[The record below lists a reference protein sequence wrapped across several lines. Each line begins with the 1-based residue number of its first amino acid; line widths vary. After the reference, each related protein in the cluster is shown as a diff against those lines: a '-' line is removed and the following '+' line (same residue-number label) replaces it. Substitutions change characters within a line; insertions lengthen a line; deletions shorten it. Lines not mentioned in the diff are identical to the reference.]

1 MSKIGEINK
10 QNRDLGFPRIRVLHY
25 SYLEMRS
32 SWNNPCRNAPFW
44 RFYWNQT
51 PGAKIIFQGEE
62 IELKKEEIVLIP
74 PHTNYGSFADGS
86 FFQLYMHFE
95 WENPVPVTRPLTFSS
110 APFLKHLLEI
120 PNWFGKSEE
129 QFEIRMYALLLYYL
143 MELQTRSPAQ
153 ESMKHDCRIDEALE
167 IINKDLSLSSS
178 EVAAKVNM
186 SRDNFQRTFLRCI
199 GIPPCRYRISRRME
213 LAQELL
219 LHSTLTMDEI
229 ALKTGFVN
237 RYQFS
242 KSYRQFFKVSP
253 GRVRKKR

>member
-51 PGAKIIFQGEE
+51 PGAKIIFQEEE
-62 IELKKEEIVLIP
+62 IELKKDEVVLIP
-74 PHTNYGSFADGS
+74 PHINYGSFADRS

-95 WENPVPVTRPLTFSS
+95 WENSVPVTRPLVFSS
-110 APFLKHLLEI
+110 APFLKHLLETV
-120 PNWFGKSEE
+120 NWFGRAEE

-143 MELQTRSPAQ
+143 VELQTRFPAP
-153 ESMKHDCRIDEALE
+153 ESLKKDSRIDKALE
-167 IINKDLSLSSS
+167 IINKDLSLSST

-186 SRDNFQRTFLRCI
+186 SRDNFQRTFFRCI
-199 GIPPCRYRISRRME
+199 GITPCRYRISRRME

-219 LHSTLTMDEI
+219 LHSALTMDEI
-229 ALKTGFVN
+229 ALKTGFAN

-242 KSYRQFFKVSP
+242 KSYSQFFKVSP
-253 GRVRKKR
+253 GSIRKKR